1 MANLDRRRNKDGEV
15 TKVYVRWRL
24 GGTRDGEQQAEPF
37 TGPDAEARAED
48 FARAVERAGHQWPQ
62 FYFPRVGYVSRD
74 QYERLKA
81 PAASAPSAS
90 TAAHPLL
97 PYLRERIALL
107 TGVTAGTRADY
118 YRLIA
123 NYCDPYEPFRTADVA
138 DPDTLSQDTVSAW
151 VNWLNDGEKHPEL
164 AGVWSRAPKSPK
176 TIHNAHGLLYQLLEP
191 AVRGERPLRRTNP
204 CADTDL
210 PSLDDATDE
219 EMVFLTHDEYALMRG
234 CGGPVAQD
242 ISQLAVA
249 TGTRFGEYTA
259 FKVADVDREA
269 RPATVFVQRAW
280 KRDGSARGGDKPGY
294 VVGPPKS
301 SAGRRKVTFDEG
313 TLAMLERGY
322 LDRPGSEWLLTD
334 TQGRPWTHARF
345 YRGHWQPMV
354 YRAIRCE
361 EHRAI
366 DQDEGRLIKG
376 VRVRM
381 TSKRELAAEWFVPC
395 FCPGTLTKVPRI
407 HDLRHTWVSWLIA
420 AGVPITKIARAAG
433 HDDVKTTYK
442 TYGHMLPELDDAMA
456 VAIGAALTPA
466 LRRAA

>member
-1 MANLDRRRNKDGEV
+1 MANLDRRRNKDGEI

-37 TGPDAEARAED
+37 TGTDAEARAED
-48 FARAVERAGHQWPQ
+48 FARAVERAGHQWPLN
-62 FYFPRVGYVSRD
+62 YFPRVGYVSRD

-81 PAASAPSAS
+81 PATPPEPASAK
-90 TAAHPLL
+90 HPLL

-107 TGVTAGTRADY
+107 TGVAPGTRADY
-118 YRLIA
+118 YGLIA
-123 NYCDPYEPFRTADVA
+123 NNCDPFEPFRTADVS
-138 DPDTLSQDTVSAW
+138 DPDTLNQDTVSQW
-151 VNWLNDGEKHPEL
+151 VNWLKDGEKHPDL

-176 TIHNAHGLLYQLLEP
+176 SIHNVHGLLYQLLEY
-191 AVRGERPLRRTNP
+191 AVRAEKPLRRTNP
-204 CADTDL
+204 CARTDL

-219 EMVFLTHDEYALMRG
+219 EMVYLTQDDFALLHDA
-234 CGGPVAQD
+234 GGPIGRDV
-242 ISQLAVA
+242 SQLAVA
-249 TGTRFGEYTA
+249 TGMRFGEFTA
-259 FKVADVDREA
+259 LRVGDIDRDA
-269 RPATVFVQRAW
+269 RPPVAFVQRAW
-280 KRDGSARGGDKPGY
+280 KRDASVKGGEKPGY

-313 TLAMLERGY
+313 TLAMLESGY
-322 LDRPGSEWLLTD
+322 LDRLASEWLLTD

-366 DQDEGRLIKG
+366 DRDEGRLIKG

-395 FCPGTLTKVPRI
+395 FCPGTLRKVPRI

-456 VAIGAALTPA
+456 VAIGAALTPT